1 MQSPVPPPGNST
13 KHTRVFDSGPFLAL
27 YVNMTSSTKPEVHN
41 VSHCH
46 QRRTKTRSHVT
57 RINRPFCEIWTVIRA
72 DKQTNK
78 QTNRQTDIAG
88 RYITNFILGTCTH
101 SRYRW
106 GPNLEHAYWKE
117 PMAFSYI
124 CQISPLSVYSLAL
137 VAINSKLY
145 QFSNSTFGGGAI
157 FRLKD
162 WHSSENWNVKI
173 HWTVVLNM
181 ASLYQI

>member
-78 QTNRQTDIAG
+78 QTNKQTD
-88 RYITNFILGTCTH
+88 RHC
-101 SRYRW
+101 
-106 GPNLEHAYWKE
+106 E
-117 PMAFSYI
+117 PIHHKFHFGHLYPL
-124 CQISPLSVYSLAL
+124 QISMRAKFRTRLLEGTYGIFLYMPNFTVISIFSRPCGH
-137 VAINSKLY
+137 KL
-145 QFSNSTFGGGAI
+145 QTLPVFEFNIRWWRHFST
-157 FRLKD
+157 
-162 WHSSENWNVKI
+162 
-173 HWTVVLNM
+173 
-181 ASLYQI
+181 